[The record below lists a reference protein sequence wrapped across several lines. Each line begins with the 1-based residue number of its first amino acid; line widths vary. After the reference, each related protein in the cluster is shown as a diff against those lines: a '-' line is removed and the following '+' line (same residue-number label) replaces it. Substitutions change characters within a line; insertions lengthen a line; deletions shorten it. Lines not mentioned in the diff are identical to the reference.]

1 MKLRIAKFES
11 FVRDTNEE
19 LDLKLKAL
27 KLMDRYASDMAN
39 VWFRDVLDGKEN
51 NGIID
56 MNNLYIIVS
65 KPECVCHYF
74 ESGMID
80 SYVRKNGYK
89 FCCQSRVNDDEK
101 TWVWLVEKSNRKN

>member
-19 LDLKLKAL
+19 MDLKMKAL

-39 VWFRDVLDGKEN
+39 EWFCDVLDGKAN
-51 NGIID
+51 SGMID
-56 MNNLYIIVS
+56 MNNLYVVIS
-65 KPECVCHYF
+65 KPEGTCHCF
-74 ESGMID
+74 ESGMVD

-89 FCCQSRVNDDEK
+89 FCCQSRVNDKEK
-101 TWVWLVEKSNRKN
+101 TWVWLVKKI